1 MKSLFILGS
10 IATFLIVSFSTWN
23 CSPKENKTKRIIDP
37 KLKSKLTEIQYH
49 VTQEDG
55 TEPPFQNEYWDLKKD
70 GIYVDVVS
78 KEPLFSSLDKFD
90 SGTGWPSFTKP
101 LDETFVLHVEDRS
114 YGMTR
119 VEVRSKSSDSHL
131 GHVFDDGP
139 KPTGRRYCMNSASLE
154 FIPKE
159 KLKERGLGQYLKLWE
174 KNP

>member
-90 SGTGWPSFTKP
+90 SGTGWPSFHNLWMK
-101 LDETFVLHVEDRS
+101 
-114 YGMTR
+114 
-119 VEVRSKSSDSHL
+119 HL
-131 GHVFDDGP
+131 L
-139 KPTGRRYCMNSASLE
+139 CMLR
-154 FIPKE
+154 ID
-159 KLKERGLGQYLKLWE
+159 LTV
-174 KNP
+174 